1 MEEHT
6 LVHDIRHNFE
16 MSLAKQKKQDD
27 CQTVCVGCKHFRGRI
42 IIHDYGKDGGCTHF
56 PRNALRSKIF
66 KKAN

>member
-1 MEEHT
+1 MKISEEHT
-6 LVHDIRHNFE
+6 LVHDI
-16 MSLAKQKKQDD
+16 KKQDD